1 MADEY
6 HTPVLAE
13 EALRF
18 LNPVSSGIYVDGT
31 LGGGGHTERMLMMSA
46 PAGKVI
52 AFDRDSDAIT
62 YAKKRLAPFVD
73 RVLYCNENFSSLENV
88 LRNLGIEQVQGI
100 LLDLGVSSRQIN
112 ERERGFSFQE
122 QARIDMRMDK
132 RQQHDGWTVVNTY
145 TVGQLEEIFRVYGE
159 EHQSRRIAKKIVSA
173 RERKPIES
181 TDELS
186 TVVESVVGGRFF
198 KKSLARVFQ
207 AIRIEVN
214 RELQHLQL
222 VLSKSINVMETGA
235 RIVVLSYHSLEDR
248 IVKDFFREE
257 SKTSEP
263 SGNKLIPDKQLQ
275 PRLRL
280 LTKKPIEA
288 TEAEIT
294 ANPRARSAKL
304 RAAERI

>member
-18 LNPVSSGIYVDGT
+18 LNPVSNGIYVDGT

-62 YAKKRLAPFVD
+62 YAKNRLAPFGD
-73 RVLYCNENFSSLENV
+73 RVLYCNENFSSLDNV
-88 LRNLGIEQVQGI
+88 LRNLGIQQVQGI
-100 LLDLGVSSRQIN
+100 LLDLGVSSRQID

-122 QARIDMRMDK
+122 QSRIDMRMDK

-145 TVGQLEEIFRVYGE
+145 TVEQLEEIFRVYGE
-159 EHQSRRIAKKIVSA
+159 ERQSRRIAKKIVSE

-181 TDELS
+181 TNELS
-186 TVVESVVGGRFF
+186 TVVESVVGGRFL

-214 RELQHLQL
+214 QELRHLRS
-222 VLSKSINVMETGA
+222 VLSKSIDVMETGA

-248 IVKDFFREE
+248 IVKDFFRGA

-263 SGNKLIPDKQLQ
+263 SGNKLVPDKQLQ

-280 LTKKPIEA
+280 LTKKPVEA
-288 TEAEIT
+288 TETEIT
-294 ANPRARSAKL
+294 ANPRSRSAKL